1 MLAYEGALSWSAILG
16 ATDQGTV
23 LSFIQK
29 YTELSRTQLQKAAAG
44 DARAAGKTRNDLR
57 LLCGPPPVKTPSL
70 ARIRSALSKT
80 DVAAFDALGVDSAML
95 GHEFV
100 LMVQRFPEH
109 FDDAQFLCEQLFRKI
124 TVEDLVESADEKQR
138 RRSSSEAR
146 GSETSSSFALGPS
159 SKTLSTAPGAAG
171 RGNSRGSTWVD
182 GSDFEAQQARRGSSA
197 SSRASSAGSAGAHRR
212 RSSTSSGSA
221 SGRRRSGSTTKQ
233 QPSKPS
239 LGPDVRA
246 LPDPNWAPVVTEPLT
261 PRRGS
266 EQSIEEFEREMDTF
280 LEQKRRNSSCEASA
294 VDSTASSAEA
304 PAALTAA
311 APAGPGAVH
320 PSQHGGPPT
329 PKAAAAAGKLMYV
342 GAASKGGSFLPPLP
356 TFDSSSQRRR
366 SSGSSSSS
374 SSRSNRGGGGGGGCT
389 GGVGSAAGGA
399 RERRTDRRP
408 HSSTGSRSHRRRHS
422 GSSGGSSASEDEE
435 AGGDVIRKPRRR
447 RSDSGPSSSHSRSEG
462 GPHSSSS
469 SSSSSSSHRRGSAG
483 GGHGGEQSVW
493 LRTEET
499 AQRRGE
505 RVANAL
511 VHIHMLFIYTIPA
524 HDMLFPVHTSLQNEF
539 GKESRGE
546 ANEPL
551 CHDTSYFASPCGVIE
566 SSPV

>member
-109 FDDAQFLCEQLFRKI
+109 FDDAQFLCEQLFRKF

-146 GSETSSSFALGPS
+146 GSEMSSSFAPGPS

-171 RGNSRGSTWVD
+171 RGNSRGGWVD

-212 RSSTSSGSA
+212 RSSASSGS
-221 SGRRRSGSTTKQ
+221 SGRRRSGSLTKQ
-233 QPSKPS
+233 QPSTTS

-280 LEQKRRNSSCEASA
+280 LEQKRRNSSCEASTI
-294 VDSTASSAEA
+294 DSTASSAEA

-374 SSRSNRGGGGGGGCT
+374 SSRSNRGGGGGG
-389 GGVGSAAGGA
+389 VGSAAGGG

-408 HSSTGSRSHRRRHS
+408 HSSTGNRSHRRRHS
-422 GSSGGSSASEDEE
+422 GSSGGSSASEDE
-435 AGGDVIRKPRRR
+435 ADGDVISKPRRR
-447 RSDSGPSSSHSRSEG
+447 RSDSGPSHSRSSSSQG
-462 GPHSSSS
+462 GPHSSSGS
-469 SSSSSSSHRRGSAG
+469 SSRRGSAG
-483 GGHGGEQSVW
+483 GGHGGSS
-493 LRTEET
+493 RSGS
-499 AQRRGE
+499 AQRR
-505 RVANAL
+505 RHSAA
-511 VHIHMLFIYTIPA
+511 
-524 HDMLFPVHTSLQNEF
+524 
-539 GKESRGE
+539 
-546 ANEPL
+546 
-551 CHDTSYFASPCGVIE
+551 ASE
-566 SSPV
+566 